1 MRRIIGL
8 GMLAGVVAF
17 AVAQVSGTGLLSN
30 FAKSINA
37 ASSLSAT
44 YTVTAIGQGGAE
56 AYGIDLKK
64 PNMARIDT
72 PTQLIVADG
81 KTVYTLDKKE
91 NSYFKQP
98 QTADILQGAFTSDE
112 TSVWAGFFNSSAYKP
127 VSTKSLGAK
136 NRKGMTLNAVEATY
150 DTGGR
155 RVVTYFLDPSDNVAR
170 QAQLDMNDPSG
181 KATSILTT
189 KDLTLGKEIS
199 PDKFIFTP
207 PAGSKEVSLEDMN
220 AGKWYTD
227 FKEACA
233 LAKKTK
239 RLVMVD
245 FQTDWCHWCRV
256 LEKEVYTTDEF
267 KKQSKFF
274 VFCKIDAEKGEGIDL
289 AARYKISAYPICKF
303 IKPDGTEVHE
313 SVGYKPTAA
322 FIAEMNTAKS
332 KGGM

>member
-17 AVAQVSGTGLLSN
+17 AVAQVGGAGLLSN

-37 ASSLSAT
+37 ATSLSAT

-56 AYGIDLKK
+56 GYSVDFKK
-64 PNMARIDT
+64 PNLARIDT

-81 KTVYTLDKKE
+81 KMVYTLDKKE

-98 QTADILQGAFTSDE
+98 ETDEVLLGNLASDE
-112 TSVWAGFFNSSAYKP
+112 TSVWSGFFNASAYKP
-127 VSTKSLGAK
+127 ISTKSLGAK
-136 NRKGMTLNAVEATY
+136 NRKGQTLNAIEATY
-150 DTGGR
+150 DTKGR
-155 RVVTYFLDPSDNVAR
+155 RVITYFLDPSDNVAR

-181 KATSILTT
+181 KATSVLST
-189 KDLTLGKEIS
+189 KELILGKDIS
-199 PDKFIFTP
+199 ADKFVFTP
-207 PAGSKEVSLEDMN
+207 PAGSKEVSLEDMSS
-220 AGKWYTD
+220 GKWYTD
-227 FKEACA
+227 FKEACSI
-233 LAKKTK
+233 AKKSK
-239 RLVMVD
+239 KLVMVD

-267 KKQSKFF
+267 KKQSKYF

-313 SVGYKPTAA
+313 SVGYKPTAP
-322 FIAEMNTAKS
+322 FIAEMNTARS